1 MPKVQSQ
8 LDFKQRVAEQNSVA
22 AAADSRMSKT
32 TSKSTTPETTEDPT
46 AASTVVSASPQ
57 LATTDTAKADSS
69 TTEQPKLG
77 LPSANVPKPQT
88 LTLSLHIGDIFAAP
102 PLTVLIHACNTQ
114 GSWGAGIA
122 AAFRVKYPVA
132 FTIYRRHCLDT
143 HHPKTNPV
151 PTGSCLLI
159 PPSETKP
166 GAPQHWI
173 ACLFTSARY
182 GKGKDKPDVILRNT
196 GPSVRSML
204 EQIKEAQAK
213 GEGVGGLRMCKI
225 NSARFAVP
233 WERTVAVLEGIEVE
247 EGWVG
252 DVEVW
257 DVE

>member
-8 LDFKQRVAEQNSVA
+8 LKFKQRVAEQNAVS
-22 AAADSRMSKT
+22 AAADPRLPKT
-32 TSKSTTPETTEDPT
+32 TPKSTTPEIMEGSTT
-46 AASTVVSASPQ
+46 ASTVVSASPR
-57 LATTDTAKADSS
+57 AESS
-69 TTEQPKLG
+69 ATEQPKLG
-77 LPSANVPKPQT
+77 TPLATAPKPQT
-88 LTLSLHIGDIFAAP
+88 LALSNHIGEIFAAP

-122 AAFRVKYPVA
+122 AAFRFMYPVA
-132 FTIYRRHCLDT
+132 YTIYRRHCLDT

-159 PPSETKP
+159 PPSETLS
-166 GAPQHWI
+166 GAPKHWI

>member
-8 LDFKQRVAEQNSVA
+8 LNFKQRVAEQNSVS
-22 AAADSRMSKT
+22 AAADPRLSKT
-32 TSKSTTPETTEDPT
+32 TPKSTTPEIMEDPN
-46 AASTVVSASPQ
+46 AASTVVSASPRP
-57 LATTDTAKADSS
+57 DIINTAKAESS

-77 LPSANVPKPQT
+77 TPSATASKPQT
-88 LTLSLHIGDIFAAP
+88 LALSTHIGNIFAAP

-122 AAFRVKYPVA
+122 AAFRVNYPVA

-159 PPSETKP
+159 PPSETLS
-166 GAPQHWI
+166 GAPKHWI

-204 EQIKEAQAK
+204 KQIKEVQAK

-257 DVE
+257 DLD